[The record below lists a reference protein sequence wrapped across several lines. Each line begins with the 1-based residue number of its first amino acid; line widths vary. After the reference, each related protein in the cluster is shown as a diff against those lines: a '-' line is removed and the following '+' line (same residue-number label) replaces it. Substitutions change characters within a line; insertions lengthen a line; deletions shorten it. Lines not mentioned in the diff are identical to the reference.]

1 MKDITNK
8 ARFIANVQGVE
19 LDIKGWIRS
28 MEMETDLTYS
38 PMLKKPRRIH
48 HITLVEDDE
57 LDNLRTSFD
66 TINARCSTIHNKEN
80 KSMTVKIKKQPV
92 TITLEELKK
101 GEEYEKVTIHI
112 NEDKKHE
119 IENKYGVHYGFLPVM
134 SFNDAEF
141 DFKEHYLMV
150 DSNSNKKIPYEIIE
164 KIEVVENAKII
175 KHKPTKK
182 DYVETDGR
190 TFWKMDIGSYIDDL
204 IQEKLKEI
212 KLDDWILNKWR
223 VKG

>member
-1 MKDITNK
+1 MGEQNTMKDITNK

-66 TINARCSTIHNKEN
+66 TINARCSTIPNKEQKN
-80 KSMTVKIKKQPV
+80 MAVKIKKQPV
-92 TITLEELKK
+92 EITLEQLKQ
-101 GEEYEKVTIHI
+101 GEEYERVTIHI
-112 NEDKKHE
+112 DEDKKHE
-119 IENKYGVHYGFLPVM
+119 IENKYGIHYGFLPVM
-134 SFNDAEF
+134 NFNDAEF

-150 DSNSNKKIPYEIIE
+150 DSNSNKRIPYEIIK
-164 KIEVVENAKII
+164 KIEVVEK
-175 KHKPTKK
+175 
-182 DYVETDGR
+182 
-190 TFWKMDIGSYIDDL
+190 
-204 IQEKLKEI
+204 
-212 KLDDWILNKWR
+212 
-223 VKG
+223 

>member
-1 MKDITNK
+1 MGEQNTMKDITNK

-38 PMLKKPRRIH
+38 PMLKKPRRVH

-66 TINARCSTIHNKEN
+66 TINARCSTIPNKEN
-80 KSMTVKIKKQPV
+80 KNMAVKIKKQPV
-92 TITLEELKK
+92 TITLEELKQ
-101 GEEYEKVTIHI
+101 GEEYERVTIHI
-112 NEDKKHE
+112 DEDKKHE
-119 IENKYGVHYGFLPVM
+119 IENKYGIHYGFLPVM
-134 SFNDAEF
+134 NFNDAEF

-164 KIEVVENAKII
+164 KIEVVEK
-175 KHKPTKK
+175 
-182 DYVETDGR
+182 
-190 TFWKMDIGSYIDDL
+190 
-204 IQEKLKEI
+204 
-212 KLDDWILNKWR
+212 
-223 VKG
+223 